1 MKNYFIFTALLL
13 SAQSSLATQCISGGQ
28 KFEIH
33 KCNNDMLC
41 ISSDRTEEIPNE
53 GSIEENNINCVD
65 VNFDGE
71 LDILAEHQPTGQVK
85 MSSVFIFDKIDGT
98 YKKNQPLSDIP
109 CIKIDADKKLISGE
123 CFSSSACD
131 RWSEQYKISGNSL
144 ELVSTKGT
152 YCDPATG
159 DAYSYFEAYS
169 NGKIVEKTVKPLTEG
184 K

>member
-1 MKNYFIFTALLL
+1 VKNYFIFTVLLF
-13 SAQSSLATQCISGGQ
+13 SAQSALATQCISGGQ
-28 KFEIH
+28 QVEVH
-33 KCNNDMLC
+33 KCNNDILC
-41 ISSDRTEEIPNE
+41 ISRDRTEEVPDE
-53 GSIEENNINCVD
+53 GSTEEDKVSCVD

-71 LDILAEHQPTGQVK
+71 LDILVEHRPTGQVK
-85 MSSVFIFDKIDGT
+85 MSSVFIFDKSDGI

-131 RWSEQYKISGNSL
+131 RWSEQYKISDNSL
-144 ELVSTKGT
+144 ELISTKGT

-159 DAYSYFEAYS
+159 DAYSYFESYDK
-169 NGKIVEKTVKPLTEG
+169 GKIVQKIVEPLTEG